1 MKKSLSFADWPAAD
15 QQMWLDL
22 RQHGGPF
29 DDRGALE
36 HLRETSL
43 RVCLRAYGRWLEW
56 LRLDDLATLAESPI
70 GRATLP
76 RLRAWLASMA
86 ALNSTSRLMF
96 FKGTLRVLRAAAPD
110 TDWSAHRRV
119 GLGLQRLT
127 ERGTPKRKQGKIL
140 SSRVLLEAGLRHAGP
155 ESMAA
160 PTPLAR
166 AKAQRDGTMVAFLA
180 TTPLRHR
187 AFTGLKIGQ
196 SLLITGSVLTV
207 VLSEDLT
214 KNGVAWEA
222 IVPEPAASVLR
233 QYLERARPF
242 LMGRTGQHH
251 DVLWVGNNGEPMSY
265 SYIGKRIPD
274 ITGRLTGVRIPP
286 HFFRDAAA
294 TTLARESSNAAR
306 LISPVLGHAASGIA
320 EKHYIQAGSVEVGRA
335 YANVMKRL
343 KEKR

>member
-1 MKKSLSFADWPAAD
+1 MRKSLPFAAWPAAD

-29 DDRGALE
+29 DDRGALQ
-36 HLRETSL
+36 HLRDTTL
-43 RVCLRAYGRWLEW
+43 RIYLEAYSRWLEW
-56 LRLDDLATLAESPI
+56 LRLTDLATLAEPPV

-76 RLRAWLASMA
+76 RLRAWLASMDV
-86 ALNSTSRLMF
+86 LNSTSRLMF
-96 FKGTLRVLRAAAPD
+96 VKGTLRVLRAAAPD
-110 TDWSAHRRV
+110 TDWSAHLRV
-119 GLGLQRLT
+119 GRGLQHIA
-127 ERGTPKRKQGKIL
+127 EPGIPKRKQGRIL

-180 TTPLRHR
+180 TMPLRHR

-196 SLLITGSVLTV
+196 SLLIRGSVLTV

-214 KNGVAWEA
+214 KTGVAWEA
-222 IVPEPAASVLR
+222 IVSEPAASVLR
-233 QYLERARPF
+233 QYLERTRPF
-242 LMGRTGQHH
+242 LMDRTNQCH
-251 DVLWVGNNGEPMSY
+251 DFLWVGNNGEPMSY
-265 SYIGKRIPD
+265 SYIGTRIPD
-274 ITGRLTGVRIPP
+274 ITERLTGVRIPP

-294 TTLARESSNAAR
+294 TTLARESSKAAL

-320 EKHYIQAGSVEVGRA
+320 EKHYIQAGSVEAGRD
-335 YANVMKRL
+335 YASVMKRL
-343 KEKR
+343 KNKR